1 MVKVAVIQ
9 KSPVF
14 LNKTKTIKR
23 VVELVS
29 ETSSSGA
36 NLVVFP
42 ETYIPGYP
50 DWIWRLRPQND
61 QELTEKIHAQL
72 LANSV
77 NLNSDDMEAIFK
89 SAKKNNVTIVC
100 NINER
105 DSENSQTTIYN
116 TNVIIG
122 SNGKL
127 LNRHRKLMPTN
138 PERMVW
144 GFGDA
149 SGLRVVE
156 TDCGKVGSLICW
168 ENYMPMARY
177 ALYAQGVEIYV
188 APTWDSGDTWISSM
202 RHIAMEGACWV
213 IGSGSAIKAS
223 DIPQSFP
230 GKDILYPDPD
240 EWLNTGDSVIVAP
253 GGEIVA
259 GPMRK
264 KQGILYAE
272 IDIAKSSAAHRKL
285 DVSGHYSRPDIFKL
299 NINTD
304 SQSPVRFKK

>member
-29 ETSSSGA
+29 EASSSGA

-89 SAKKNNVTIVC
+89 SAKKHNVTIVC

-223 DIPQSFP
+223 DIPRSFP

-264 KQGILYAE
+264 KPGIPYAE